1 MPRYSRRRKVRWGRV
16 FSCMVAVALLAAAGT
31 LIADISGEFQYSA
44 AEVEEKSDVSSVSPD
59 SSVESQAESSLPDGW
74 EWKNVSSE
82 ALTTGDLILVNP
94 DYAYQEGTEVPVS
107 VLEYKTDSFFVKD
120 RNVALMEKV
129 IDHLNDMMDDF
140 AKKTGVTDVML
151 ISGWRDPDRQETLYQ
166 EDLEEKNQT
175 QSTLVAVPGHS
186 EHHTGLA
193 MDFGLMPSNDG
204 TSRTYDGTGA
214 YAWINENCQD
224 YGFVVRYPE
233 DKMDL
238 TKIEYEPWHFRY
250 VGEPHAKIMTNPE
263 LSGLPVQDV
272 GVLRS
277 GALCLEEYIQFLKGF
292 PVDGNHLVAYGY
304 EICWQE
310 PEVQEN
316 GDLKIAVPSNQPY
329 TISGDNTGGIIVT
342 AEDTG
347 EGNHDDSSGR

>member
-16 FSCMVAVALLAAAGT
+16 FSCVIAVALLAAAGG
-31 LIADISGEFQYSA
+31 LLADISGEFQYSA
-44 AEVEEKSDVSSVSPD
+44 AEIEEKSNIVSNA
-59 SSVESQAESSLPDGW
+59 EENSQSTENLPEGW
-74 EWKNVSSE
+74 EWKTISSE
-82 ALTTGDLILVNP
+82 DLYTGSLILVNS
-94 DYAYQEGTEVPVS
+94 DYAYQSSTETPVS
-107 VLEYKTDSFFVKD
+107 VLDYKTSSYYVKD
-120 RNVALMEKV
+120 RNVSLMENV

-140 AKKTGVTDVML
+140 AAETGVTDVLL
-151 ISGWRDPDRQETLYQ
+151 ISGWRDPDRQEELYN

-175 QSTLVAVPGHS
+175 QSTLVALPGHS

-193 MDFGLMPSNDG
+193 LDFGLMPSDDG

-214 YAWINENCQD
+214 YAWINENCQN

-250 VGEPHAKIMTNPE
+250 VGEPHAQIMTKLD
-263 LSGLPVQDV
+263 LSSYPISDV
-272 GVLRS
+272 GLLKDGS
-277 GALCLEEYIQFLKGF
+277 LCLEEYIELLKSF
-292 PVDGNHLVAYGY
+292 PLNGEHLYAYGY

-310 PEVQEN
+310 PQVQEN
-316 GDLKIAVPSNQPY
+316 GELKIAVPTNQSY

-347 EGNHDDSSGR
+347 DENHDDSSGR